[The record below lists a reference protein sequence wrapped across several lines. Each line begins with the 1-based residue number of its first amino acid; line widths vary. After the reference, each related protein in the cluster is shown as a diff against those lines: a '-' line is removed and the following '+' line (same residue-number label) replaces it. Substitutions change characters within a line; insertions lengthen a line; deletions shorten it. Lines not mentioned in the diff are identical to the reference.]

1 MATGGNNT
9 AVYGGD
15 EINAIV
21 LDPGSYY
28 SRVGYAGD
36 DFPKVVLESAFGVPK
51 DGSDGKRV
59 YGDAVGIPRGN
70 YEVKPIMKD
79 LMVTDWDAA
88 VEQYRYCFEEYL
100 HLQYDE
106 QPILITEPVWTQHRY
121 RQKLIETFYEEFD
134 FPALYLART
143 PTCVSFQQGRA
154 NCLVVD
160 IGHDS
165 VSVTPVIDGISLLKN
180 SMRTHYAGGFLND
193 QIEDLL
199 ASQYPKLS
207 TDPYYKIRSKE
218 PTTYPEAANCVYR
231 QLPSSITPLYDAYM
245 KQKLFHEVKEAVVE
259 VPDAKLHGKDG
270 TAPSMSPNSVYN
282 QDQYKRQFQ
291 FPGGQYVT
299 FGIERFQ
306 LADAIF
312 DPASYTFKNRE
323 LAEKYPPS
331 NGELALKNTH
341 EDYKPL
347 KRARKA
353 ESNQSTPPP
362 LDRLQ
367 ITGIRGLTE
376 LVSSTLSNIDI
387 DLRALTAHNII
398 VTGGASLIP
407 QLTDRLYNELSSI
420 NPGLKIRLHAVG
432 NAGERA
438 NQAWIGGSV
447 LLSLGTFHQMWVSKH
462 EYQEAGP
469 DRILTQRFR

>member
-1 MATGGNNT
+1 MATSGNNT

-36 DFPKVVLESAFGVPK
+36 DFPKLVIESAYGESK
-51 DGSDGKRV
+51 DGGKRF
-59 YGDAVGIPRGN
+59 YGDRVGLAREN
-70 YEVKPIMKD
+70 YEVKPIIKD

-100 HLQYDE
+100 QLQYDE

-134 FPALYLART
+134 FPALYLARK

-180 SMRTHYAGGFLND
+180 SMKTNYAGAFIND
-193 QIEDLL
+193 HIEDLIS
-199 ASQYPKLS
+199 SQYPKLC
-207 TDPYYKIRSKE
+207 TDSYYKIRSKT
-218 PTTYPEAANCVYR
+218 PTTYPEPAQCVYR
-231 QLPSSITPLYDAYM
+231 ALPNGGIGVTPLFDTYM
-245 KQKLFHEVKEAVVE
+245 KQHLWHEVKEALVE
-259 VPDAKLHGKDG
+259 VPDSKLHGGSKNI
-270 TAPSMSPNSVYN
+270 SNSIYN

-291 FPGGQYVT
+291 FPAGQYVT
-299 FGIERFQ
+299 FGIERFE
-306 LADAIF
+306 LADCIF
-312 DPASYTFKNRE
+312 DPVSYSFKN
-323 LAEKYPPS
+323 AKYTEKYPPS
-331 NGELALKNTH
+331 NGELTLKNTH

-362 LDRLQ
+362 LDRLH

-398 VTGGASLIP
+398 VTGGGSLIP

-432 NAGERA
+432 NASERT

-462 EYQEAGP
+462 EYEEAGP